1 VSEQAV
7 WLTEDDVAGLLT
19 MEDAIEVLA
28 DSYRLQ
34 ARGAASAMR
43 RGHVRSGDA
52 ILHAV
57 GGVLGGLAGTKTW
70 TYTPA
75 GAAPLLILFSLAD
88 GSIEGIVEAFAM
100 GQMRTAATSGLATRV
115 LAQENAGSL
124 ALIGSG
130 KQAFSQA
137 LAIACVR
144 PLREIRVFSRAPQKR
159 MAVASRLSD
168 SLGIETTCC
177 DSPAGAIADAS
188 IVTLVTR
195 SAEPIVTAAM
205 LEPGQHVNA
214 VGAIVPSR
222 RELDESAIA
231 RCDVVVAD
239 SVDQAREDAGE
250 LRAAAE
256 GGVLDWERVRGLET
270 IVDDAPS
277 ALRGDCDV
285 TLFKAVGLGLSDVAL
300 GAELIR
306 RARRTGIGRPLPQPA
321 FTHVN

>member
-1 VSEQAV
+1 VPEQAV
-7 WLTEDDVAGLLT
+7 WLTEDDVAELLT
-19 MEDAIEVLA
+19 IEDAIEVLA
-28 DSYRLQ
+28 GSYRLRSQ
-34 ARGAASAMR
+34 GTASAMR
-43 RGHVRSGDA
+43 RAHVRSGEA

-57 GGVLGGLAGTKTW
+57 GGTVGELAGTKTW
-70 TYTPA
+70 TYTPR
-75 GAAPLLILFSLAD
+75 GAAPLLILFSLVD
-88 GSIEGIVEAFAM
+88 GSIKGIVEAFAM

-115 LAQENAGSL
+115 LAQEAAGSL

-144 PLREIRVFSRAPQKR
+144 PLREIRVFGRSPEKR
-159 MAVASRLSD
+159 MALARRLND
-168 SLGIETTCC
+168 SLGIETTCG
-177 DSPAGAIADAS
+177 DSPADAIAGAS

-195 SAEPIVTAAM
+195 AADPIVTSSM

-214 VGAIVPSR
+214 IGAIVPSR
-222 RELDESAIA
+222 RELDESAVA
-231 RCDVVVAD
+231 RCDVILAD

-256 GGVLDWERVRGLET
+256 AGVLDWNRVRGLDS
-270 IVDDAPS
+270 IVDAPPG
-277 ALRGDCDV
+277 AVRGDRDV

-306 RARRTGIGRPLPQPA
+306 RAHQTGVGRPLPQPA
-321 FTHVN
+321 LTHAN

>member
-1 VSEQAV
+1 MSEQAV
-7 WLTEDDVAGLLT
+7 WLTEVDVAELLT
-19 MEDAIEVLA
+19 LEEAIDVLA

-34 ARGAASAMR
+34 AEGKASPMR
-43 RGHVRSGDA
+43 RAHARSGDA

-57 GGVLGGLAGTKTW
+57 GGTLGGLAGTKVW

-75 GAAPLLILFSLAD
+75 GASPRLVLFSLAD
-88 GSIEGIVEAFAM
+88 GSVQGIVEAFAM
-100 GQMRTAATSGLATRV
+100 GQMRTAATSALGTRV
-115 LAQENAGSL
+115 LAQEDASSL

-137 LAIACVR
+137 LAISCVR
-144 PLREIRVFSRAPQKR
+144 PLREIRVFGR
-159 MAVASRLSD
+159 MAEKRTALARRLSD

-177 DSPAGAIADAS
+177 DSPAQAIAGAS

-195 SAEPIVTAAM
+195 AADPIVTSAM

-222 RELDESAIA
+222 RELDESAVG
-231 RCDVVVAD
+231 RCDVVFAD

-250 LRAAAE
+250 LRAAFQA
-256 GGVLDWERVRGLET
+256 GLLDWGRVRGLET
-270 IVDDAPS
+270 VVDAPPS
-277 ALRGDCDV
+277 AVRNPGDI

-306 RARRTGIGRPLPQPA
+306 RAQETGAGRPFPGAALTA
-321 FTHVN
+321 AN

>member
-1 VSEQAV
+1 VPEQAV
-7 WLTEDDVAGLLT
+7 WLTEDDVAELLT
-19 MEDAIEVLA
+19 IEDAIEVLA
-28 DSYRLQ
+28 GSYRLAAQ
-34 ARGAASAMR
+34 GTASAMR
-43 RGHVRSGDA
+43 RAHVRSGEA

-57 GGVLGGLAGTKTW
+57 GGTVGELAGTKTW
-70 TYTPA
+70 TYTPQ
-75 GAAPLLILFSLAD
+75 GAAPLLILFSLVD
-88 GSIEGIVEAFAM
+88 GSIRGIVEAFAM

-115 LAQENAGSL
+115 LAREAAGTL

-130 KQAFSQA
+130 RQAFSQA

-144 PLREIRVFSRAPQKR
+144 PLRAIRVFGRSPERR
-159 MAVASRLSD
+159 MALARRLND
-168 SLGIETTCC
+168 ALGIETTCAG
-177 DSPAGAIADAS
+177 SPAEAIAGAS

-195 SAEPIVTAAM
+195 AAEPIVTSSM

-222 RELDESAIA
+222 RELDESAVA
-231 RCDVVVAD
+231 RCDAIFAD

-256 GGVLDWERVRGLET
+256 AGVLDWERVRGLDT
-270 IVDDAPS
+270 IVDAPS
-277 ALRGDCDV
+277 SAVRGDRDI

-306 RARRTGIGRPLPQPA
+306 RAHQTGVGRPLPQPA
-321 FTHVN
+321 LTHAN

>member
-1 VSEQAV
+1 MPEQAV
-7 WLTEDDVAGLLT
+7 WLTEDDVAELLT
-19 MEDAIEVLA
+19 IEDAIEVLA
-28 DSYRLQ
+28 GSYRLRSQ
-34 ARGAASAMR
+34 GTASAMR
-43 RGHVRSGDA
+43 RAHVRSGEA

-57 GGVLGGLAGTKTW
+57 GGTVGELAGTKTW
-70 TYTPA
+70 TYTPR
-75 GAAPLLILFSLAD
+75 GAAPLLILFSLVD
-88 GSIEGIVEAFAM
+88 GSIKGIVEAFAM

-115 LAQENAGSL
+115 LAQEAAGSL

-144 PLREIRVFSRAPQKR
+144 PLREIRVFGRSPEKR
-159 MAVASRLSD
+159 MALARRLND
-168 SLGIETTCC
+168 SLGIETTCG
-177 DSPAGAIADAS
+177 DSPADAIAGAS

-195 SAEPIVTAAM
+195 AADPIVTSSM

-214 VGAIVPSR
+214 IGAIVPSR
-222 RELDESAIA
+222 RELDESAVA
-231 RCDVVVAD
+231 RCDVILAD

-256 GGVLDWERVRGLET
+256 AGVLDWNRVRGLDS
-270 IVDDAPS
+270 IVDAPPG
-277 ALRGDCDV
+277 AVRGDRDV

-306 RARRTGIGRPLPQPA
+306 RAHQTGVGRPLPQPA
-321 FTHVN
+321 LTHAN

>member
-1 VSEQAV
+1 VPEQAV
-7 WLTEDDVAGLLT
+7 WLTEDDVAELLT
-19 MEDAIEVLA
+19 IEDAIEVLA
-28 DSYRLQ
+28 GSYRLRAQ
-34 ARGAASAMR
+34 GTASAMR
-43 RGHVRSGDA
+43 RAHVRSGEA

-57 GGVLGGLAGTKTW
+57 GGTLGELAGTKTW
-70 TYTPA
+70 TYTPH
-75 GAAPLLILFSLAD
+75 GAAPLLILFSLVD
-88 GSIEGIVEAFAM
+88 GSIKGIVEAFAM

-115 LAQENAGSL
+115 LAQETAGSL

-144 PLREIRVFSRAPQKR
+144 PLREIRVFGRSPEKR
-159 MAVASRLSD
+159 MALARRLND
-168 SLGIETTCC
+168 SLGIETTSG
-177 DSPAGAIADAS
+177 DSPAEAIAGAS

-195 SAEPIVTAAM
+195 AADPIVTSAM

-222 RELDESAIA
+222 RELDESAVA
-231 RCDVVVAD
+231 RCDVILAD

-256 GGVLDWERVRGLET
+256 AGVLDWNRVQGLDS
-270 IVDDAPS
+270 IVDAPS
-277 ALRGDCDV
+277 GAVRGDRDV

-306 RARRTGIGRPLPQPA
+306 RAHQTGVGRPLPQPA
-321 FTHVN
+321 LTHAN